1 MQMVAT
7 ARFKR
12 AFGQCVSARE
22 YINGID
28 KLADNLTVQS
38 ASNLLRHPLLR
49 KQSKTHPQ
57 ILLVLTSDR
66 GLCGGYNTAILK
78 LASGRLAELRQDE
91 REVQLHVAGKRG
103 ITQLLHEGHQ
113 LAETYVEPDG
123 SGEGWFWV
131 SQLAEGFMS
140 DFLAKDICCVE
151 IVCTRLIGA
160 RSYRPSIVTLLPIE
174 FREHKAEQDPPDSE
188 TEKYDFVPSAEVVF
202 GRLLPMM
209 VRLRLFQ
216 CFMEG
221 SVTEQ
226 IARMTAMQS
235 ASENAEEMIHNLTL
249 RYNRMRQGQITTELA
264 EILGGSM
271 TLK

>member
-12 AFGQCVSARE
+12 AFGQCVSARK

-28 KLADNLTVQS
+28 KLADDIIARS
-38 ASNLLRHPLLR
+38 ASDPLRHPLLR
-49 KQSKTHPQ
+49 KQSKTSPQ

-66 GLCGGYNTAILK
+66 GLCGGYNTAVLK
-78 LASGRLAELRQDE
+78 IASDRLAELRRDG

-113 LAETYVEPDG
+113 LAETYVEPD
-123 SGEGWFWV
+123 SSVEGWHWV
-131 SQLAEGFMS
+131 SRLAEGFMN
-140 DFLAKDICCVE
+140 DFLAKNICSAEV
-151 IVCTRLIGA
+151 ICTRLIGA

-174 FREHKAEQDPPDSE
+174 FREHKAKQAPPAPE
-188 TEKYDFVPSAEVVF
+188 TEEYEFVPSAEVLF

-216 CFMEG
+216 CFMEAA
-221 SVTEQ
+221 VTEQ
-226 IARMTAMQS
+226 IVRMTTMQS

-271 TLK
+271 ALG